1 MASLSCLARLRP
13 MHSGLLLD
21 GSGLHRNGLILMIQ
35 PFADHRKCGVPI
47 QTERAHQVR
56 YRTVH
61 VAPASSF
68 HSSKEAEETVA
79 AIGVEFHETRI

>member
-1 MASLSCLARLRP
+1 VASLSCLARLRP

-21 GSGLHRNGLILMIQ
+21 GIGLHQDGLILMIQ
-35 PFADHRKCGVPI
+35 PFADHCKCGVPI

-68 HSSKEAEETVA
+68 HSSKEAKETVA
-79 AIGVEFHETRI
+79 TIGVEPHGTRI